1 MNYFIKRINREVELD
16 DTLIELYQEIKEIK
30 DSLFTIVI
38 FNEYGNY
45 PTKDVVSDKEL
56 SLLCNEC
63 ILNELK
69 VWNILSKKISYI
81 ETHYKQWSN
90 KELQEIPFEER

>member
-1 MNYFIKRINREVELD
+1 MQLLCLRNGKRIPNRR
-16 DTLIELYQEIKEIK
+16 YKEIK

-38 FNEYGNY
+38 YNEYGNS
-45 PTKDVVSDKEL
+45 PTIDCVSDKDL

-69 VWNILSKKISYI
+69 VWNV
-81 ETHYKQWSN
+81 
-90 KELQEIPFEER
+90 

>member
-1 MNYFIKRINREVELD
+1 MQYKIKRIDRVVELD
-16 DTLIELYQEIKEIK
+16 DTLVNLYIEHKEIK

-38 FNEYGNY
+38 RNEYGDY
-45 PTKDVVSDKEL
+45 PTKDVVSDEDL

-69 VWNILSKKISYI
+69 VWNLLPQVLEYI
-81 ETHYKQWSN
+81 EAHH
-90 KELQEIPFEER
+90 KEWTDHHLQEISMDEI